1 MIEGETPETYAE
13 DTYLT
18 KKIRSNN
25 MQLGWIDFS
34 KEDRQ
39 KALDVINLLSEQG
52 AVDELGIGIVRDAF
66 ANYFFPGT
74 STIQTR
80 AKYFLIVPY
89 IMREVVDGRYGKDVN
104 RILKAIDSA
113 EKDCGIRLLN
123 ADQKAEG
130 VIGTRVLPKGWVA
143 RKPSDIYW
151 NGIRTYGIF
160 CDYGLSI
167 SEYVSL
173 ATKLREEKKIG
184 RLGNRNDD
192 AEENERDDSD
202 AGDISNIRFWNLP
215 IYHDD
220 WRDNLRIELTKEEAF
235 YLDRQIQK
243 STKGTLLEYVLK
255 NHIDLNKF
263 DSFASLT
270 AELSEKVDL
279 MLANMMKLACD
290 FNNLIYMARVRY
302 NVMLS
307 EGENDE
313 AVNEWNRIQPDIRH
327 RAKVDLEAVF
337 GELALV
343 NPRAKS
349 FLCGIQA
356 AFKASNIELADEL
369 IRKRER
375 SLKGAGRA
383 KLSRAKEF
391 DHSKWVGGREL
402 DYRFSNARRILN
414 DIYAGEVSAGV

>member
-1 MIEGETPETYAE
+1 
-13 DTYLT
+13 
-18 KKIRSNN
+18 

-52 AVDELGIGIVRDAF
+52 AVDELGIGIIRDAF

-89 IMREVVDGRYGKDVN
+89 VLREAVDGRYGKDVN

-123 ADQKAEG
+123 ADPKAEG

-167 SEYVSL
+167 TEYVSL
-173 ATKLREEKKIG
+173 ATKLREEKKVS

-192 AEENERDDSD
+192 MKENERDDLD

-220 WRDNLRIELTKEEAF
+220 WRDNLSIELTREEAF
-235 YLDRQIQK
+235 YLDKQMQK

-255 NHIDLNKF
+255 NHIDLNQF
-263 DSFASLT
+263 DSFVALT
-270 AELSEKVDL
+270 AALSEKVDAA
-279 MLANMMKLACD
+279 LANMMKLACD
-290 FNNLIYMARVRY
+290 FNNLVYMARVRY

-307 EGENDE
+307 ESENDE
-313 AVNEWNRIQPDIRH
+313 AINNWDRIQQDIGH
-327 RAKVDLEAVF
+327 RAKVDLDAV
-337 GELALV
+337 LV
-343 NPRAKS
+343 N
-349 FLCGIQA
+349 
-356 AFKASNIELADEL
+356 
-369 IRKRER
+369 
-375 SLKGAGRA
+375 
-383 KLSRAKEF
+383 
-391 DHSKWVGGREL
+391 
-402 DYRFSNARRILN
+402 
-414 DIYAGEVSAGV
+414 